1 MFMIGD
7 QQSATLGLQVAP
19 EDVKITYGTGCFIM
33 QNTGNNIL
41 FREGLLSTVTLQ
53 LGPEEPAF
61 YGLEGAVESGAAILN
76 FFQKDLRIFED
87 FASQDKKLL
96 ERVKNKD
103 DFFFQNKHLKNKEDL
118 DPNHLSSEIYA
129 NETMLIPSLN
139 STLFSPFWKSNV
151 KGQLLNLT
159 FSSDQTQIYAVS
171 LESFCFRVKQC
182 LDVMDLG
189 KTQKIQIDG
198 GVSKNIYLAHFQANL
213 LDRDL
218 TRIRNVD
225 GTMRGV
231 FLGCLAFLDRKRF
244 AKVLGSP
251 LSGRVVKSTNNKEI
265 QKALLQKYRL
275 FDETIKSLIFK

>member
-139 STLFSPFWKSNV
+139 S
-151 KGQLLNLT
+151 
-159 FSSDQTQIYAVS
+159 
-171 LESFCFRVKQC
+171 QC